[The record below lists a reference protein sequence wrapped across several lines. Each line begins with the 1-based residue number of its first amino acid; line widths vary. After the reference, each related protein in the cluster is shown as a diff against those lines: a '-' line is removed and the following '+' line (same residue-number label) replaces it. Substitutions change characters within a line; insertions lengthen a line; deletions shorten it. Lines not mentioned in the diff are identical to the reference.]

1 MAKDRYSSLGAKL
14 GPRLAK
20 IFADAQVHTERRL
33 LDSKHRLGMH
43 LFEDMSDMIGTEYRA
58 AAGDL
63 LEAVAQA
70 HEGEDH
76 HRRILRLAARGQGQ
90 GGAILGSMILGSGTS
105 GALSTIFNNGLYPG
119 VASIVSADP
128 HLPPGPETLAQLA
141 ARGFVD
147 YGQAQNAAEGQG
159 RPSGW
164 FEAEVEAT
172 RAWPDLTVVLELWR
186 RGEVDA
192 GEASRL
198 MRHLGIPAEVFGG
211 ILSLRRQFLAPADA
225 ALGKLRGTVN
235 EHRALEAAHAAG
247 LTDEDFQTLV
257 DNTGEPPALQEL
269 LSLWIRGK
277 ISTAK
282 LDHGIRQSRIRNEW
296 IDVIHELHYQPP
308 TPQEALNA
316 LLQGQISEAEAR
328 RRYKEGGGDM
338 SWFQHAFD
346 AEGTAPSPVELG
358 DMANRGIIPWGG
370 TGPHRTSFEQG
381 FLEGPW
387 RNKWSEPM
395 RKLAEYLPPPRT
407 ITTLVGNASLSKK
420 EAYKLFRKQGLTAD
434 LAEAYVKSATTDKTA
449 KQKAL
454 AVSQI
459 SQLYRDQAIDREQA
473 VKMWG
478 DLGYDNHEAHFL
490 AVLADLERVQRFT
503 ETAISTI
510 HTRYTGHA
518 IVRHQ
523 ASTDLD
529 QLGVPAKQR
538 NSLLA
543 MWDLERDAKVK
554 RLTAAEVHKA
564 VKKGLLTEQQGMHRL
579 EQMGYPAEDATIY
592 LQL

>member
-58 AAGDL
+58 ASGDL
-63 LEAVAQA
+63 LEAIAQA

-76 HRRILRLAARGQGQ
+76 HRRVLRLAARGQGQ

-105 GALSTIFNNGLYPG
+105 GALSTIFSNGLYPA
-119 VASIVSADP
+119 VASIVRDNP
-128 HLPPGPETLAQLA
+128 NLPPGPETLAQLA
-141 ARGFVD
+141 ARGFID
-147 YGQAQNAAEGQG
+147 YGHAQNAAEGQG
-159 RPSGW
+159 RPPGW

-198 MRHLGIPAEVFGG
+198 MRHLGIPADVFGP

-225 ALGKLRGTVN
+225 ALGKLRGTIN
-235 EHRALEAAHAAG
+235 DRRAAEAAHVAG
-247 LTDEDFQTLV
+247 LSDEDFQTLV
-257 DNTGEPPALQEL
+257 DNTGEPPAVEML
-269 LSLWIRGK
+269 LSLWRRGK
-277 ISTAK
+277 ISTEK
-282 LDHGIRQSRIRNEW
+282 LDHGIRQSRVRNEW
-296 IDVIHELHYQPP
+296 IDIVHEMSVIPP
-308 TPQEALNA
+308 SPAEALNA
-316 LLQGQISEAEAR
+316 YLEGQISREEAVK
-328 RRYKEGGGDM
+328 RYREGGGDPT
-338 SWFQHAFD
+338 WFEHAFN
-346 AEGTAPSPVELG
+346 AEGEAPTPNMLSEL
-358 DMANRGIIPWGG
+358 ANRGIIPWEGE
-370 TGPHRTSFEQG
+370 GPKVTSFKQG

-387 RNKWSEPM
+387 RNKWEPSM

-407 ITTLVGNASLSKK
+407 ITALVGNASLSKK
-420 EAYKLFRKQGLTAD
+420 EAYQLFRKQGLTPD

-449 KQKAL
+449 KQKNL
-454 AVSQI
+454 AVTQI
-459 SQLYRDQAIDREQA
+459 SALYRDQAIDREQA

-478 DLGYDNHEAHFL
+478 DLGYDQHEAHFL
-490 AVLADLERVQRFT
+490 ATLTDLERIQRFT

-510 HTRYTGHA
+510 HSRYTGHA
-518 IVRHQ
+518 ITRHE
-523 ASTDLD
+523 ASGDLD

-538 NSLLA
+538 NSLLE
-543 MWDLERDAKVK
+543 MWDLEREAKVK

-564 VKKGLLTEQQGMHRL
+564 VHKDLLTEQEGLNRL
-579 EQMGYPAEDATIY
+579 SQMGYPQRDAEIFLA
-592 LQL
+592 L

>member
-1 MAKDRYSSLGAKL
+1 MAKDRYSSLGTKL

-20 IFADAQVHTERRL
+20 VFSDAQVHTERRL

-76 HRRILRLAARGQGQ
+76 HRRVLRLAARGQGQ

-105 GALSTIFNNGLYPG
+105 GALSTIFNNGLYPA
-119 VASIVSADP
+119 VASIVSNEP

-147 YGQAQNAAEGQG
+147 YGAAQNAAEGQG

-186 RGEVDA
+186 RGQIDVR
-192 GEASRL
+192 EASKL
-198 MRHLGIPAEVFGG
+198 MQHLGLPAEIFGG

-225 ALGKLRGTVN
+225 ALGKLRGTIN
-235 EHRALEAAHAAG
+235 DHRAQEAAHAAG

-257 DNTGEPPALQEL
+257 DNTGEPPAPEML
-269 LSLWIRGK
+269 LSLWRRGK
-277 ISTAK
+277 IDTAK
-282 LDHGIRQSRIRNEW
+282 LDHGIRQSRIRDEW
-296 IDVIHELHYQPP
+296 TQVMHELDIIPP
-308 TPQEALNA
+308 SPQEALNA
-316 LLQGQISEAEAR
+316 LLQGQIPREEAFK
-328 RRYKEGGGDM
+328 RYKEGGGDPT
-338 SWFQHAFD
+338 WFQAAFD
-346 AEGTAPSPVELG
+346 SEGTAPSPVELG
-358 DMANRGIIPWGG
+358 EMANRGIIPWDG
-370 TGPHRTSFEQG
+370 TGPKQVSFEQG

-387 RNKWSEPM
+387 RNKWSVPM

-407 ITTLVGNASLSKK
+407 ITALVGNASLSKQ
-420 EAYKLFRKQGLTAD
+420 EAYKLFRKQGLSPD
-434 LAEAYVKSATTDKTA
+434 LADAYVKSATTDKTA

-490 AVLADLERVQRFT
+490 ATLTDLERVQRFT

-510 HTRYTGHA
+510 HSRYTGHA
-518 IVRHQ
+518 IDRHT

-538 NSLLA
+538 NSLLE
-543 MWDLERDAKVK
+543 MWDLERAAKVK

-564 VKKGLLTEQQGMHRL
+564 VKKGLLTEEQGMRRL
-579 EQMGYPAEDATIY
+579 EQMGYPVEDATIY